1 MRLLGQRLAG
11 YFGASLVAVVLS
23 GCGEVVAYDHDANL
37 KFSEV
42 KSIYPNN
49 PNWNDYV
56 LRQNPPKIGFLN
68 PTRFAPKTRSE
79 SSANVSKAARR
90 KRWRS

>member
-49 PNWNDYV
+49 PNWSDYV
-56 LRQNPPKIGFLN
+56 LRQNPTKDWFSPQPRTTL
-68 PTRFAPKTRSE
+68 
-79 SSANVSKAARR
+79 SAGKNWMKCHQL
-90 KRWRS
+90 